1 MELFQIIIQDE
12 WNNLY
17 EIGFYSDLETALPDI
32 NQFLKIYE
40 VEIKPGMLKVSAGT
54 MGPVFDTNL
63 EDLFP
68 EKEEDLAGISIRGFI
83 HDFDKVMKRLESLK
97 PLEATDLNEV
107 DWTLAHRTK
116 ELKKGLQGW

>member
-32 NQFLKIYE
+32 NQFLKIYG
-40 VEIKPGMLKVSAGT
+40 VEIKPGMLQVSAGT
-54 MGPVFDTNL
+54 LGPVFDTNL

-83 HDFDKVMKRLESLK
+83 HDFDEVMRRLESLK
-97 PLEATDLNEV
+97 P
-107 DWTLAHRTK
+107 K
-116 ELKKGLQGW
+116 ESRKTKKGGE

>member
-1 MELFQIIIQDE
+1 MDFFEIFIQDE

-17 EIGFYSDLETALPDI
+17 HIGFYSDLEMALPDI

-40 VEIKPGMLKVSAGT
+40 VEIKPGMLQVSAGT

-83 HDFDKVMKRLESLK
+83 HDLDEVMKRLESLK
-97 PLEATDLNEV
+97 PLEATEPETV
-107 DWTLAHRTK
+107 DWALSHDPRIVSC
-116 ELKKGLQGW
+116 

>member
-17 EIGFYSDLETALPDI
+17 EIGFYSHLETALPDI
-32 NQFLKIYE
+32 NQFLKIYG
-40 VEIKPGMLKVSAGT
+40 VEIKPGMLQVLAGT

-83 HDFDKVMKRLESLK
+83 HDFDEVMKRLESLE
-97 PLEATDLNEV
+97 P
-107 DWTLAHRTK
+107 K
-116 ELKKGLQGW
+116 ESRKTKKGGE